1 MKSFLQFITEATSP
15 SEHAMRLGLQGDGH
29 GGWYDRR
36 TGEFVAKTE
45 GGQLKFYNKRQRI
58 GAKDPKQTEHEK
70 DVPSPSYNDPNAP
83 QPAAEPVPQQEP
95 APPQQAAAQSPEQV

>member
-70 DVPSPSYNDPNAP
+70 RISISKL
-83 QPAAEPVPQQEP
+83 
-95 APPQQAAAQSPEQV
+95 